1 MAVTADVVVAGGG
14 VIGTAIAWRAAAAG
28 LDTVLVDPAHGDA
41 ASLVAA
47 GMLAPVSEALF
58 GEGALL
64 RINLLAVARFGSFA
78 AELEEVTGHRVGL
91 RREGTLAIAY
101 DPGDYAAL
109 MRLTAFR
116 RSAGLDAEELDSR
129 ACRKLESFL
138 TPDVHGGVLFPGDWS
153 VDNRRYA
160 AALREAAAAAKVR
173 MVRDRVTEVL
183 TRDGRA
189 RGVRLADGGEIDS
202 AQVVVAA
209 GCWSSAV
216 AGLPEQVRAAVRP
229 VKGQLL
235 RLRHPD
241 GMPPVISHTIRAT
254 VRGADVYL
262 VPRADGEVV
271 VGATQEERGPDRTV
285 TAGAVHDLLHD
296 AMSVLPVTSELI
308 LAETCAGL
316 RPGTPDNGPIVG
328 GFGVDGAAAGHR
340 PLPQRHPD
348 VAGDRGRH
356 RGLPHRAAARG
367 GVGAVH
373 ARALPVPVPGESAVS
388 LQVKLNGEPRELPD
402 GSTIAQAVA
411 ELTAAPAG
419 VAAALNGDVVPRGS
433 WAATPLRDGDQV
445 EVVTA
450 VQGG

>member
-1 MAVTADVVVAGGG
+1 MPAKGVLVAVTADVVIAGGG

-28 LDTVLVDPAHGDA
+28 LGVVLADPSEGNA

-64 RINLLAVARFGSFA
+64 RVNLLALARFPPFA
-78 AELEEVTGHRVGL
+78 AELEQVTGHRVGL
-91 RREGTLAIAY
+91 RREGTLAVAY
-101 DPGDYAAL
+101 DAGDYAAL

-160 AALREAAAAAKVR
+160 AALREAAVAAGVR
-173 MVRDRVTEVL
+173 AVRDRVTAVL
-183 TRDGRA
+183 TSGGASGADGAAGADGQAHGRV
-189 RGVRLADGGEIDS
+189 RGVALADGGEIG
-202 AQVVVAA
+202 AGQVVVAA
-209 GCWSSAV
+209 GSWSGAV
-216 AGLPEQVRAAVRP
+216 HGLPAALRSSVRP

-241 GMPPVISHTIRAT
+241 GMPPVLTHTIRAT

-262 VPRADGEVV
+262 VPRADGEVI
-271 VGATQEERGPDRTV
+271 VGATQEERGPDLTV

-328 GFGVDGAAAGHR
+328 GAA
-340 PLPQRHPD
+340 P
-348 VAGDRGRH
+348 
-356 RGLPHRAAARG
+356 G
-367 GVGAVH
+367 GVLLATGH
-373 ARALPVPVPGESAVS
+373 YR
-388 LQVKLNGEPRELPD
+388 NGILM
-402 GSTIAQAVA
+402 S
-411 ELTAAPAG
+411 
-419 VAAALNGDVVPRGS
+419 
-433 WAATPLRDGDQV
+433 AATADAIVACLTGQPPAAEWEPFGPGRFLAGEEGR
-445 EVVTA
+445 
-450 VQGG
+450 

>member
-1 MAVTADVVVAGGG
+1 MPAKGVHVAVTADAVVAGGG
-14 VIGTAIAWRAAAAG
+14 VIGTAIAWRAAMAG
-28 LDTVLVDPAHGDA
+28 LDVVVADPERGDA

-64 RINLLAVARFGSFA
+64 RVNLLAVARFPSFA
-78 AELEEVTGHRVGL
+78 AELEEATGHRVGV

-101 DPGDYAAL
+101 DAGDYAAL

-138 TPDVHGGVLFPGDWS
+138 TPDMHGGVLFAGDWS

-160 AALREAAAAAKVR
+160 AALREAAASSKVR
-173 MVRDRVTEVL
+173 FVRDRVTGVL
-183 TRDGRA
+183 TRDGQA
-189 RGVRLADGGEIDS
+189 CGVRLAGGGEIGS
-202 AQVVVAA
+202 PRVVVAA
-209 GCWSSAV
+209 GSWSGAI
-216 AGLPEQVRAAVRP
+216 AGLPPELRSAVRP

-241 GMPPVISHTIRAT
+241 GMPPVLTHTIRAT
-254 VRGADVYL
+254 VRGADIYL

-316 RPGTPDNGPIVG
+316 RPGTPDNGPVVG
-328 GFGVDGAAAGHR
+328 GCGTGGLLLATGHYR
-340 PLPQRHPD
+340 
-348 VAGDRGRH
+348 
-356 RGLPHRAAARG
+356 
-367 GVGAVH
+367 
-373 ARALPVPVPGESAVS
+373 
-388 LQVKLNGEPRELPD
+388 NGILMSP
-402 GSTIAQAVA
+402 
-411 ELTAAPAG
+411 
-419 VAAALNGDVVPRGS
+419 
-433 WAATPLRDGDQV
+433 
-445 EVVTA
+445 VTA
-450 VQGG
+450 DAVVALLTGQRPAAEWDPFTPSRFGSGSS

>member
-1 MAVTADVVVAGGG
+1 MPAKGVLVAVTADVVVAGGG

-28 LDTVLVDPAHGDA
+28 FDVVLVDPAEGDA
-41 ASLVAA
+41 ASQVAA

-64 RINLLAVARFGSFA
+64 RVNLLALARFPSFA
-78 AELEEVTGHRVGL
+78 AELEQATGHRVGL
-91 RREGTLAIAY
+91 RREGTLAVAY
-101 DPGDYAAL
+101 DAGDYAAL

-116 RSAGLDAEELDSR
+116 RSAGLEAEELDSR

-160 AALREAAAAAKVR
+160 AALREAAAAAGVR
-173 MVRDRVTEVL
+173 TVRDRVTAVL
-183 TRDGRA
+183 TAGGADVDGWA
-189 RGVRLADGGEIDS
+189 RGVALAGGGEIGS
-202 AQVVVAA
+202 AQVVAAA
-209 GCWSSAV
+209 GSWSGAL
-216 AGLPEQVRAAVRP
+216 AGLPAELRGAVRP

-241 GMPPVISHTIRAT
+241 GMPPVLTHTIRAT

-271 VGATQEERGPDRTV
+271 VGATQEDRGPDLTV

-328 GFGVDGAAAGHR
+328 GAGPGA
-340 PLPQRHPD
+340 P
-348 VAGDRGRH
+348 
-356 RGLPHRAAARG
+356 G
-367 GVGAVH
+367 GVLLATGH
-373 ARALPVPVPGESAVS
+373 YR
-388 LQVKLNGEPRELPD
+388 NGILM
-402 GSTIAQAVA
+402 S
-411 ELTAAPAG
+411 
-419 VAAALNGDVVPRGS
+419 
-433 WAATPLRDGDQV
+433 AATADAIVACLTGQPPAAEWEPFGPGRFLAGQEAR
-445 EVVTA
+445 
-450 VQGG
+450 

>member
-1 MAVTADVVVAGGG
+1 MPAKGVHVAVTADVVVAGGG
-14 VIGTAIAWRAAAAG
+14 VIGTAIAWQAAAAG
-28 LDTVLVDPAHGDA
+28 LDVVLVDPERGDA

-64 RINLLAVARFGSFA
+64 RVNLLAVKRFPAFA
-78 AELEEVTGHRVGL
+78 AELEDVTGHRVGL

-101 DPGDYAAL
+101 DPGDHAAL

-116 RSAGLDAEELDSR
+116 RSAGLDAAELDSR
-129 ACRKLESFL
+129 ACRQLESFL

-160 AALREAAAAAKVR
+160 AALRAAMTAAKVR
-173 MVRDRVTEVL
+173 IVRDRVTGVL
-183 TRDGRA
+183 AGDGRV
-189 RGVRLADGGEIDS
+189 RGVAVAEGGEIGS
-202 AQVVVAA
+202 ARVVVAT
-209 GCWSSAV
+209 GCWTSSV
-216 AGLPEQVRAAVRP
+216 AGLPAELRAAVRP

-241 GMPPVISHTIRAT
+241 GMPPVITHTIRAT

-262 VPRADGEVV
+262 VPRADGEVI
-271 VGATQEERGPDRTV
+271 VGATQEERGPDRAV

-328 GFGVDGAAAGHR
+328 GFGAGTG
-340 PLPQRHPD
+340 PGNGQ
-348 VAGDRGRH
+348 
-356 RGLPHRAAARG
+356 RGLLLATGHYRNGILMSPVTADAIVAYLTGQPPAA
-367 GVGAVH
+367 
-373 ARALPVPVPGESAVS
+373 EW
-388 LQVKLNGEPRELPD
+388 EPFTPERF
-402 GSTIAQAVA
+402 
-411 ELTAAPAG
+411 
-419 VAAALNGDVVPRGS
+419 
-433 WAATPLRDGDQV
+433 AATPAAGEGSR
-445 EVVTA
+445 
-450 VQGG
+450 

>member
-1 MAVTADVVVAGGG
+1 MPAKGVLVAVTADVVVAGGG

-28 LDTVLVDPAHGDA
+28 LDVVLADPAAGDA

-64 RINLLAVARFGSFA
+64 RVNLLALARFPSFA
-78 AELEEVTGHRVGL
+78 AELEQVTGHRVGL
-91 RREGTLAIAY
+91 RREGTLAVAY
-101 DPGDYAAL
+101 DAGDYAAL

-160 AALREAAAAAKVR
+160 AALRAAAAAAGVR
-173 MVRDRVTEVL
+173 TVRDRVTAVL
-183 TRDGRA
+183 TAAGRA
-189 RGVRLADGGEIDS
+189 RGVALADGGEIS
-202 AQVVVAA
+202 AGQVVVAA
-209 GCWSSAV
+209 GSWSGALD
-216 AGLPEQVRAAVRP
+216 GLPAPLRDAVRP

-241 GMPPVISHTIRAT
+241 GMPPVLTYTIRAT

-262 VPRADGEVV
+262 VPRADGEVI
-271 VGATQEERGPDRTV
+271 VGATQEERGADLTV

-316 RPGTPDNGPIVG
+316 RPGTPDNGPVVG
-328 GFGVDGAAAGHR
+328 GAGPGLLLATGHYRNGILMSAATA
-340 PLPQRHPD
+340 D
-348 VAGDRGRH
+348 AIVAC
-356 RGLPHRAAARG
+356 LT
-367 GVGAVH
+367 
-373 ARALPVPVPGESAVS
+373 
-388 LQVKLNGEPRELPD
+388 GEPP
-402 GSTIAQAVA
+402 AA
-411 ELTAAPAG
+411 EWEPFGPGRFLAG
-419 VAAALNGDVVPRGS
+419 KEAR
-433 WAATPLRDGDQV
+433 
-445 EVVTA
+445 
-450 VQGG
+450 

>member
-28 LDTVLVDPAHGDA
+28 LDVVLVDPDRGDA

-64 RINLLAVARFGSFA
+64 RVNLLAVGRFPSFA
-78 AELEEVTGHRVGL
+78 AELEDLTGSQVGL

-101 DPGDYAAL
+101 DPGDLAAL
-109 MRLTAFR
+109 IRLTAFR

-129 ACRKLESFL
+129 ACRKLEPFL
-138 TPDVHGGVLFPGDWS
+138 TPDVHGGVLFAADWS

-160 AALREAAAAAKVR
+160 AALREAATTAKVR
-173 MVRDRVTEVL
+173 IVRDCVTAVL
-183 TRDGRA
+183 TGDGQT
-189 RGVRLADGGEIDS
+189 RGVRLGDGGEIGS

-209 GCWSSAV
+209 GYASGAV
-216 AGLPEQVRAAVRP
+216 AGLPAALRAVVRP

-241 GMPPVISHTIRAT
+241 AMPPVISHTIRAT

-262 VPRADGEVV
+262 VPRAGGEVI
-271 VGATQEERGPDRTV
+271 VGATSEERGPDRTV

-328 GFGVDGAAAGHR
+328 GCGVEGLLLATGHYR
-340 PLPQRHPD
+340 
-348 VAGDRGRH
+348 
-356 RGLPHRAAARG
+356 
-367 GVGAVH
+367 
-373 ARALPVPVPGESAVS
+373 
-388 LQVKLNGEPRELPD
+388 NGILMSP
-402 GSTIAQAVA
+402 
-411 ELTAAPAG
+411 
-419 VAAALNGDVVPRGS
+419 
-433 WAATPLRDGDQV
+433 
-445 EVVTA
+445 VTA
-450 VQGG
+450 DAIVAYLTGKPPTDEWESFTPGRFMPRPATGEGSR